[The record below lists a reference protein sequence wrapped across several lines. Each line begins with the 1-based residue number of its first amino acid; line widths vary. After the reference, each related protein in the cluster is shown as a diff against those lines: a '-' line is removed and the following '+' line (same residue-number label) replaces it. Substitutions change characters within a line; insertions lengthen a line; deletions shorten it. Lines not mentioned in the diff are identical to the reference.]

1 MSLLKKLRNQKL
13 QKAVAVSVLAL
24 GFGVNNEVFAYKNP
38 SSNNAVYTGNSTVLV
53 GSEAEAIEKA
63 SATAVG
69 YQSTSAS
76 AGTAVGA
83 YTNAGQDAAAF
94 GNHSNASGTGS
105 TALGYYTNA
114 AATMSVAIGY
124 DSDATEVG
132 SIVLGAR
139 SAATA
144 EDAIAI
150 GKDTKATYDNA
161 IAVGADAF
169 ANAVGGVAIGLNAGM
184 SSSGDMSVAVGSY
197 ARAYGTHALAL
208 GFSADSSADYAVA
221 IGSDSEASE
230 AYTVSFGS
238 DETKRRLVNVA
249 AGTAQTDAVNVSQLI
264 SKGSYNADTKQL
276 SLQSN
281 SGSNVLVDL
290 SSLTAGGAAYTA
302 GDGIII
308 DSDVISVKKDGTVTK
323 GNTDAVTGGT
333 VYDAIKDKADV
344 TYIDSGL
351 ANKADIDL
359 GNINDVGKGV
369 IGSVAEE
376 ALADDLN
383 AKANVNASNIAD
395 HTEEWGAAIGTGA
408 VEDGNGQLVTG
419 GTVFNAVKDKA
430 DISYVDNG
438 LSAKADLDLSN
449 ITGGGQSVIQN
460 IAKGSVKLENGTNTT
475 VSSSENEDGSLIY
488 KVNVEGSGQAEAGN
502 TGLVSGDTLYNT
514 INEINKN
521 ITDVTEGINTELDGK
536 ANADASNV
544 AGYTEEWGAAIG
556 TGAVEDGN
564 GQLVT
569 GGTVFNAVKGKADI
583 TYVDEGLAN
592 KVDLNLGNLNID
604 GQNVIK
610 NIAKDTVKLE
620 DGTNTTVSSSENEDG
635 SLTYKVNVEGSG
647 QAEAG
652 NTGLVSGDTLY
663 NTVNNISNNFTEIT
677 DDLNTELA
685 AKANADASNVAGYTV
700 EWGAALGA
708 GAIEDGNGELVTGG
722 TVFNA
727 VKGKA
732 DITYVDEELLKKANI
747 DLDNISVNGQNVIK
761 NIAKGSVKLENG
773 INTTVSS
780 TENEDGSLTYKINV
794 EGSGAAEAG
803 NTGLISGDTL
813 YNTVNEI
820 NQNITDITDGINADL
835 NNKANAD
842 ASNVTEHTAEWGAAI
857 GTGAVEDG
865 NGQLVTGDTVYEA
878 VKDKAD
884 KDYID
889 EQLNGKADA
898 DLGNLTEEGKD
909 VIKDIAQNSVKVEN
923 GLNTT
928 VTKTENDDGSV
939 SYKVNVEG
947 NGVAEAGNTGL
958 ISGDTLYNTVN
969 EINENIN
976 NVTEG
981 INAELDGKA
990 NADASNVAGHT
1001 AEWGA
1006 AIGTG
1011 KVEAG
1016 NGELVTG
1023 NTVYE
1028 AVKDKA
1034 DAGLSNI
1041 TEDGK
1046 DVIGDIAKDALQ
1058 DDLDGKANT
1067 DASNIE
1073 TDKWAD
1079 KLGTGTIA
1087 DGDKN
1092 LVTGDTVYDAIK
1104 DLGSDSLVTS
1114 DGNTISVGKNDGAA
1128 VIDVSKHNSDGSM
1141 ENRVIT
1147 GIATDA
1153 GDMSSAA
1160 NVGYVNQS
1168 VGQLANDF
1176 NRGLSE
1182 LDSSMRKGV
1191 AGAAALAALNPL
1203 DYDPENKLNFAA
1215 GVGSYKGESATAL
1228 GMFYRPNE
1236 NVMFSLGGAFG
1247 NGENMWNAGITFNLD
1262 KPDASTSKVAM
1273 ARAIKTMAADN
1284 DALEA
1289 KAAEQDAKIAQL
1301 TAQVGVLLKAQGNN

>member
-24 GFGVNNEVFAYKNP
+24 GFGISNDVSAYKNP
-38 SSNNAVYTGNSTVLV
+38 YSDNAVYTGNSTVVV
-53 GSEAEAIEKA
+53 GSEAEALEKA
-63 SATAVG
+63 GATAVG
-69 YQSTSAS
+69 YQASAS
-76 AGTAVGA
+76 NSGTAVGA
-83 YTNAGQDAAAF
+83 YSNASQDGTAVGYRA
-94 GNHSNASGTGS
+94 NASGTDSIAIGDTVNATAIMS
-105 TALGYYTNA
+105 IALGF
-114 AATMSVAIGY
+114 

-132 SIVLGAR
+132 AIVLGAR
-139 SAATA
+139 SSATA

-150 GKDTKATYDNA
+150 GKDTEANYNSA
-161 IAVGADAF
+161 IAVGADSF
-169 ANAVGGVAIGLNAGM
+169 ANAAGSVVIGTNAGI
-184 SSSGDMSVAVGSY
+184 SSSGVSSVAVGGFS
-197 ARAYGTHALAL
+197 RAYGTHSLAL
-208 GFSADSSADYAVA
+208 GSGADSSADYSVA
-221 IGSDSEASE
+221 IGSNSEASE

-238 DETKRRLVNVA
+238 GETKRRLVNVA

-264 SKGSYNADTKQL
+264 SKGSYNAETKQL

-290 SSLTAGGAAYTA
+290 SALPEGGAAYTA

-308 DSDVISVKKDGTVTK
+308 ADDVISVKKDGTVTE
-323 GNTDAVTGGT
+323 GNTDVVTGGT
-333 VYDAIKDKADV
+333 VYDAVKNKADI
-344 TYIDSGL
+344 TYIDAEL
-351 ANKADIDL
+351 ANKADTDL
-359 GNINDVGKGV
+359 GNITDGGKGV
-369 IGSVAEE
+369 VGDIAEE

-383 AKANVNASNIAD
+383 AKANVNASNVAGF
-395 HTEEWGAAIGTGA
+395 TAEWGAAIGTGI
-408 VEDGNGQLVTG
+408 VEDGNRQLVTG

-430 DISYVDNG
+430 DITYVDNG
-438 LSAKADLDLSN
+438 LLAKADADLGN
-449 ITGGGQSVIQN
+449 LTAGGQTVIQN
-460 IAKGSVKLENGTNTT
+460 IAKSSVKL
-475 VSSSENEDGSLIY
+475 
-488 KVNVEGSGQAEAGN
+488 
-502 TGLVSGDTLYNT
+502 
-514 INEINKN
+514 
-521 ITDVTEGINTELDGK
+521 
-536 ANADASNV
+536 AN
-544 AGYTEEWGAAIG
+544 
-556 TGAVEDGN
+556 
-564 GQLVT
+564 
-569 GGTVFNAVKGKADI
+569 
-583 TYVDEGLAN
+583 
-592 KVDLNLGNLNID
+592 
-604 GQNVIK
+604 
-610 NIAKDTVKLE
+610 
-620 DGTNTTVSSSENEDG
+620 GTNTTVSSSENEDG

-663 NTVNNISNNFTEIT
+663 NTVNEINENITNVTEGINADLNNKANTDASNVAEHTAEWGKAIGTGVIEDGNGQLVSGGTVFNAVKDKADITYVDAGLSNKVDLGLGNINIDGRNVIQNIAKGSVKLANGTNTTVSSSENEDGSLTYKVHVEGSGQAEAGNTGLVSGDTLYNTVNNISNNFTEIT
-677 DDLNTELA
+677 DDINAELA
-685 AKANADASNVAGYTV
+685 VKANADASNVAGFTA
-700 EWGAALGA
+700 EWGAAIGT
-708 GAIEDGNGELVTGG
+708 GIIEDGNGQLVTGG

-727 VKGKA
+727 VKDKA
-732 DITYVDEELLKKANI
+732 DITYVDNGLLSKADA
-747 DLDNISVNGQNVIK
+747 DLGNLTAGGQSVIQ

-780 TENEDGSLTYKINV
+780 TENEDGSLTYKVNV
-794 EGSGAAEAG
+794 EGSGKAEAG
-803 NTGLISGDTL
+803 NTGLVSGDTL

-820 NQNITDITDGINADL
+820 NENITNVTEGINADL
-835 NNKANAD
+835 NNKADAN
-842 ASNVTEHTAEWGAAI
+842 ASNVADHTAEWGAAI
-857 GTGAVEDG
+857 GTGLVEDG
-865 NGQLVTGDTVYEA
+865 NSELVTGDTVYEA

-884 KDYID
+884 
-889 EQLNGKADA
+889 A
-898 DLGNLTEEGKD
+898 DLGNLTEDGKD
-909 VIKDIAQNSVKVEN
+909 VIKNIAQNSVKVED

-928 VTKTENDDGSV
+928 VTRTENEDGSLT
-939 SYKVNVEG
+939 YKVNVEG
-947 NGVAEAGNTGL
+947 SGKAEAGNTGL

-969 EINENIN
+969 EINENIT

-990 NADASNVAGHT
+990 DADASNVADHT

-1034 DAGLSNI
+1034 DADFGNL

-1046 DVIGDIAKDALQ
+1046 GVIGDIAQDALQ

-1087 DGDKN
+1087 DGDKS
-1092 LVTGDTVYDAIK
+1092 LVNGDTVYDAIK
-1104 DLGSDSLVTS
+1104 NMGGGLVMS
-1114 DGNTISVGKNDGAA
+1114 DGKTITVGKNDGAA
-1128 VIDVSKHNSDGSM
+1128 VIDVARQNSDGST

-1147 GIATDA
+1147 GVQIDSE
-1153 GDMSSAA
+1153 DMSSAA

-1168 VGQLANDF
+1168 VGQLASDF

-1182 LDSSMRKGV
+1182 LDNQMKKGV

-1215 GVGSYKGESATAL
+1215 GVGSYKGENATAL

-1262 KPDASTSKVAM
+1262 KPSTSTSKAAM

-1301 TAQVGVLLKAQGNN
+1301 TAQVQALLEAQGINK

>member
-24 GFGVNNEVFAYKNP
+24 GFGISNDVSAYKNP
-38 SSNNAVYTGNSTVLV
+38 YSDNAVYTGNSTVVV
-53 GSEAEAIEKA
+53 GSEAEALEKA
-63 SATAVG
+63 GATAVG
-69 YQSTSAS
+69 YQASAS
-76 AGTAVGA
+76 NSGTAVGA
-83 YTNAGQDAAAF
+83 YSNASQDGTAVGYRA
-94 GNHSNASGTGS
+94 NASGTDSIAIGDTVNNATAIMS
-105 TALGYYTNA
+105 IALGF
-114 AATMSVAIGY
+114 

-132 SIVLGAR
+132 AIVLGAR
-139 SAATA
+139 SSATA

-150 GKDTKATYDNA
+150 GKDTEANYNSA
-161 IAVGADAF
+161 IAVGADSF
-169 ANAVGGVAIGLNAGM
+169 ANAAGSVVIGTNAGI
-184 SSSGDMSVAVGSY
+184 SSSGVSSVAVGGFS
-197 ARAYGTHALAL
+197 RAYGTHSLAL
-208 GFSADSSADYAVA
+208 GSGADSSADYSVA
-221 IGSDSEASE
+221 IGSNSEASE

-238 DETKRRLVNVA
+238 GETKRRLVNVA

-264 SKGSYNADTKQL
+264 SKGSYNAETKQL

-290 SSLTAGGAAYTA
+290 SALPEGGAAYTA

-308 DSDVISVKKDGTVTK
+308 ADDVISVKKDGTVTE
-323 GNTDAVTGGT
+323 GNTDVVTGGT
-333 VYDAIKDKADV
+333 VYDAVKNKADI
-344 TYIDSGL
+344 TYIDAEL
-351 ANKADIDL
+351 ANKADTDL
-359 GNINDVGKGV
+359 GNITDGGKGV
-369 IGSVAEE
+369 VGDIAEE

-383 AKANVNASNIAD
+383 AKANVNASNVAGF
-395 HTEEWGAAIGTGA
+395 TAEWGAAIGTGI
-408 VEDGNGQLVTG
+408 VEDGNRQLVTG

-430 DISYVDNG
+430 DITYVDNG
-438 LSAKADLDLSN
+438 LLAKADADLGN
-449 ITGGGQSVIQN
+449 LTAGGQTVIQN
-460 IAKGSVKLENGTNTT
+460 IAISSVKL
-475 VSSSENEDGSLIY
+475 
-488 KVNVEGSGQAEAGN
+488 
-502 TGLVSGDTLYNT
+502 
-514 INEINKN
+514 
-521 ITDVTEGINTELDGK
+521 
-536 ANADASNV
+536 AN
-544 AGYTEEWGAAIG
+544 
-556 TGAVEDGN
+556 
-564 GQLVT
+564 
-569 GGTVFNAVKGKADI
+569 
-583 TYVDEGLAN
+583 
-592 KVDLNLGNLNID
+592 
-604 GQNVIK
+604 
-610 NIAKDTVKLE
+610 
-620 DGTNTTVSSSENEDG
+620 GTNTTVSSSENEDG

-663 NTVNNISNNFTEIT
+663 NTVNEINENITNVTEGINADLNNKANTDASNVAEHTAEWGKAIGTGVIEDGNGQLVSGGTVFNAVKDKADITYVDAGLSNKVDLGLGNINIDGRNVIQNIAKGSVKLANGTNTTVSSSENEDGSLTYKVHVEGSGQAEAGNTGLVSGDTLYNTVNNISNNFTEIT
-677 DDLNTELA
+677 DDINAELA
-685 AKANADASNVAGYTV
+685 VKANADASNVAGFTA
-700 EWGAALGA
+700 EWGAAIGT
-708 GAIEDGNGELVTGG
+708 GIIEDGNGQLVTGG

-727 VKGKA
+727 VKDKA
-732 DITYVDEELLKKANI
+732 DITYVDNGLLSKADA
-747 DLDNISVNGQNVIK
+747 DLGNLTAGGQSVIQ

-780 TENEDGSLTYKINV
+780 TENEDGSLTYKVNV
-794 EGSGAAEAG
+794 EGSGKAEAG
-803 NTGLISGDTL
+803 NTGLVSGDTL

-820 NQNITDITDGINADL
+820 NENITNVTEGINADL
-835 NNKANAD
+835 NNKADAN
-842 ASNVTEHTAEWGAAI
+842 ASNVADHTAEWGAAI
-857 GTGAVEDG
+857 GTGLVEDG
-865 NGQLVTGDTVYEA
+865 NSELVTDDTVYEA

-884 KDYID
+884 
-889 EQLNGKADA
+889 A
-898 DLGNLTEEGKD
+898 DLGNLTEDGKD
-909 VIKDIAQNSVKVEN
+909 VIKNIAQNSVKVED

-928 VTKTENDDGSV
+928 VTRTENEDGSLT
-939 SYKVNVEG
+939 YKVNVEG
-947 NGVAEAGNTGL
+947 SGKAEAGNTGL

-969 EINENIN
+969 EINENIT

-990 NADASNVAGHT
+990 DADASNVADHT

-1034 DAGLSNI
+1034 DADFGNL

-1046 DVIGDIAKDALQ
+1046 GVIGDIAQDALQ

-1087 DGDKN
+1087 DGDKS
-1092 LVTGDTVYDAIK
+1092 LVNGDTVYDAIK
-1104 DLGSDSLVTS
+1104 NMGGGLVMS
-1114 DGNTISVGKNDGAA
+1114 DGKTITVGKNDGAA
-1128 VIDVSKHNSDGSM
+1128 VIDVARQNSDGST

-1147 GIATDA
+1147 GVQTDSE
-1153 GDMSSAA
+1153 DMSSAA

-1168 VGQLANDF
+1168 VGQLASDF

-1182 LDSSMRKGV
+1182 LDNQMKKGV

-1215 GVGSYKGESATAL
+1215 GVGSYKGENATAL

-1262 KPDASTSKVAM
+1262 KPSTSTSKAAM
-1273 ARAIKTMAADN
+1273 VRAIKTMAADN

-1301 TAQVGVLLKAQGNN
+1301 TAQVQALLEAQGINK

>member
-24 GFGVNNEVFAYKNP
+24 GFGISNDVSAYKNP
-38 SSNNAVYTGNSTVLV
+38 YSDNAVYTGNSTVVV
-53 GSEAEAIEKA
+53 GSEAEALEKA
-63 SATAVG
+63 GATAVG
-69 YQSTSAS
+69 YQASAS
-76 AGTAVGA
+76 NSGTAVGA
-83 YTNAGQDAAAF
+83 YSNASHDGTAVGYRA
-94 GNHSNASGTGS
+94 NASGTDSIAIGDTVNATAIMS
-105 TALGYYTNA
+105 IALGF
-114 AATMSVAIGY
+114 

-132 SIVLGAR
+132 AIVLGAR
-139 SAATA
+139 SSATA

-150 GKDTKATYDNA
+150 GKDTEANYNSA
-161 IAVGADAF
+161 IAVGADSF
-169 ANAVGGVAIGLNAGM
+169 ANAAGSVVIGTNAGI
-184 SSSGDMSVAVGSY
+184 SSSGVSSVAVGGFS
-197 ARAYGTHALAL
+197 RAYGTHSLAL
-208 GFSADSSADYAVA
+208 GSGADSSADYSVA
-221 IGSDSEASE
+221 IGSNSEASE

-238 DETKRRLVNVA
+238 GETKRRLVNVA

-264 SKGSYNADTKQL
+264 SKGSYNAETKQL

-290 SSLTAGGAAYTA
+290 SALPEGGAAYTA

-308 DSDVISVKKDGTVTK
+308 ADDVISVKKDGTVTE
-323 GNTDAVTGGT
+323 GNTDVVTGGT
-333 VYDAIKDKADV
+333 VYDAVKNKADI
-344 TYIDSGL
+344 TYIDAEL
-351 ANKADIDL
+351 ANKADTDL
-359 GNINDVGKGV
+359 GNITDGGKGV
-369 IGSVAEE
+369 VGDIAEE

-383 AKANVNASNIAD
+383 AKANVNASNVAGF
-395 HTEEWGAAIGTGA
+395 TAEWGAAIGTGI
-408 VEDGNGQLVTG
+408 VEDGNRQLVTG

-430 DISYVDNG
+430 DITYVDNG
-438 LSAKADLDLSN
+438 LLAKADADLGN
-449 ITGGGQSVIQN
+449 LTAGGQTVIQN
-460 IAKGSVKLENGTNTT
+460 IAKSSVKLANGTNTT
-475 VSSSENEDGSLIY
+475 VSSSENEDGSLTY

-514 INEINKN
+514 VNEINEN
-521 ITDVTEGINTELDGK
+521 ITNVTEGINADLNNK
-536 ANADASNV
+536 ANTDASNV
-544 AGYTEEWGAAIG
+544 AEHTAEWGKAIG
-556 TGAVEDGN
+556 TGVIEDGN
-564 GQLVT
+564 GQLVS
-569 GGTVFNAVKGKADI
+569 GGTVFNAVKDKADI
-583 TYVDEGLAN
+583 TYVDAGLSN
-592 KVDLNLGNLNID
+592 KVDLGLGNINID
-604 GQNVIK
+604 GRNVIQ
-610 NIAKDTVKLE
+610 NIAKGSVKLAN
-620 DGTNTTVSSSENEDG
+620 GTNTTVSSSENEDG

-677 DDLNTELA
+677 DDLNAELA
-685 AKANADASNVAGYTV
+685 AKANADASNVAGYTA
-700 EWGAALGA
+700 EWGAAIGT
-708 GAIEDGNGELVTGG
+708 GIIEDGNGQLVTGG
-722 TVFNA
+722 TVFNV
-727 VKGKA
+727 VKDKA
-732 DITYVDEELLKKANI
+732 DITYVDNGLLSKADA
-747 DLDNISVNGQNVIK
+747 DLGNLTAGGQSVIQ

-780 TENEDGSLTYKINV
+780 TENEDGSLTYKVNV
-794 EGSGAAEAG
+794 EGSGKAEAG
-803 NTGLISGDTL
+803 NTGLVSGDTL

-820 NQNITDITDGINADL
+820 NENITNVTEGINADL
-835 NNKANAD
+835 NNKADAN
-842 ASNVTEHTAEWGAAI
+842 ASNVADHTAEWGAAI
-857 GTGAVEDG
+857 GTGLVEDG
-865 NGQLVTGDTVYEA
+865 NSELVTGDTVYEA

-884 KDYID
+884 
-889 EQLNGKADA
+889 A
-898 DLGNLTEEGKD
+898 DLGNLTEDGKD
-909 VIKDIAQNSVKVEN
+909 VIKNIAQNSVKVED

-928 VTKTENDDGSV
+928 VTRTENEDGLLT
-939 SYKVNVEG
+939 YKVNVEG
-947 NGVAEAGNTGL
+947 SGKAEAGNTGL

-969 EINENIN
+969 EINENIT

-990 NADASNVAGHT
+990 DADASNVADHT

-1034 DAGLSNI
+1034 DADFGNL

-1046 DVIGDIAKDALQ
+1046 GVIGDIAQDALQ

-1087 DGDKN
+1087 DGDKS
-1092 LVTGDTVYDAIK
+1092 LVNGDTVYDAIK
-1104 DLGSDSLVTS
+1104 NIGGGLVMS
-1114 DGNTISVGKNDGAA
+1114 DGKTITVGKNDGAA
-1128 VIDVSKHNSDGSM
+1128 VIDVARQNSDGST

-1147 GIATDA
+1147 GVQTDSE
-1153 GDMSSAA
+1153 DMSSAA

-1168 VGQLANDF
+1168 VGQLASDF

-1182 LDSSMRKGV
+1182 LDNQMKKGV

-1215 GVGSYKGESATAL
+1215 GVGSYKGENATAL

-1262 KPDASTSKVAM
+1262 KPSTSTSKAAM

-1301 TAQVGVLLKAQGNN
+1301 TAQVQALLEAQGINK

>member
-24 GFGVNNEVFAYKNP
+24 GFGISNDVSAYKNP
-38 SSNNAVYTGNSTVLV
+38 YSDNAVYTGNSTVVV
-53 GSEAEAIEKA
+53 GSEAEALEKA
-63 SATAVG
+63 GATAVG
-69 YQSTSAS
+69 YQASAS
-76 AGTAVGA
+76 NSGTAVGA
-83 YTNAGQDAAAF
+83 YSNASQDGTAVGYRA
-94 GNHSNASGTGS
+94 NASGTDSIAIGDTVNNATAIMS
-105 TALGYYTNA
+105 IALGF
-114 AATMSVAIGY
+114 

-132 SIVLGAR
+132 AIVLGAR
-139 SAATA
+139 SSATA

-150 GKDTKATYDNA
+150 GKDTEANYNSA
-161 IAVGADAF
+161 IAVGADSF
-169 ANAVGGVAIGLNAGM
+169 ANAAGSVVIGTNAGI
-184 SSSGDMSVAVGSY
+184 SSSGVSSVAVGGFS
-197 ARAYGTHALAL
+197 RAYGTHSLAL
-208 GFSADSSADYAVA
+208 GSGADSSADYSVA
-221 IGSDSEASE
+221 IGSNSEASE

-238 DETKRRLVNVA
+238 GETKRRLVNVA

-264 SKGSYNADTKQL
+264 SKGSYNAETKQL

-290 SSLTAGGAAYTA
+290 SALPEGGAAYTA

-308 DSDVISVKKDGTVTK
+308 ADDVISVKKDGTVTE
-323 GNTDAVTGGT
+323 GNTDVVTGGT
-333 VYDAIKDKADV
+333 VYDAVKNKADI
-344 TYIDSGL
+344 TYIDAEL
-351 ANKADIDL
+351 ANKADTDL
-359 GNINDVGKGV
+359 GNITDGGKGV
-369 IGSVAEE
+369 VGDIAEE

-383 AKANVNASNIAD
+383 AKANVNASNVAGF
-395 HTEEWGAAIGTGA
+395 TAEWGAAIGTGI
-408 VEDGNGQLVTG
+408 VEDGNRQLVTG

-430 DISYVDNG
+430 DITYVDNG
-438 LSAKADLDLSN
+438 LLAKADADLGN
-449 ITGGGQSVIQN
+449 LTAGGQTVIQN
-460 IAKGSVKLENGTNTT
+460 IAISSVKL
-475 VSSSENEDGSLIY
+475 
-488 KVNVEGSGQAEAGN
+488 
-502 TGLVSGDTLYNT
+502 
-514 INEINKN
+514 
-521 ITDVTEGINTELDGK
+521 
-536 ANADASNV
+536 AN
-544 AGYTEEWGAAIG
+544 
-556 TGAVEDGN
+556 
-564 GQLVT
+564 
-569 GGTVFNAVKGKADI
+569 
-583 TYVDEGLAN
+583 
-592 KVDLNLGNLNID
+592 
-604 GQNVIK
+604 
-610 NIAKDTVKLE
+610 
-620 DGTNTTVSSSENEDG
+620 GTNTTVSSSENEDG

-663 NTVNNISNNFTEIT
+663 NTVNEINENITNVTEGINADLNNKANTDASNVAEHTAEWGKAIGTGVIEDGNGQLVSGGTVFNAVKDKADITYVDAGLSNKVDLGLGNINIDGRNVIQNIAKGSVKLANGTNTTVSSSENEDGSLTYKVHVEGSGQAEAGNTGLVSGDTLYNTVNNISNNFTEIT
-677 DDLNTELA
+677 DDINAELA
-685 AKANADASNVAGYTV
+685 VKANADASNVAGFTA
-700 EWGAALGA
+700 EWGAAIGT
-708 GAIEDGNGELVTGG
+708 GIIEDGNGQLVTGG

-727 VKGKA
+727 VKDKA
-732 DITYVDEELLKKANI
+732 DITYVDNGLLSKADA
-747 DLDNISVNGQNVIK
+747 DLGNLTAGGQSVIQ

-780 TENEDGSLTYKINV
+780 TENEDGSLTYKVNV
-794 EGSGAAEAG
+794 EGSGKAEAG
-803 NTGLISGDTL
+803 NTGLVSGDTL

-820 NQNITDITDGINADL
+820 NENITNVTEGINADL
-835 NNKANAD
+835 NNKADAN
-842 ASNVTEHTAEWGAAI
+842 ASNVADHTAEWGAAI
-857 GTGAVEDG
+857 GTGLVEDG
-865 NGQLVTGDTVYEA
+865 NSELVTDDTVYEA

-884 KDYID
+884 
-889 EQLNGKADA
+889 A
-898 DLGNLTEEGKD
+898 DLGNLTEDGKD
-909 VIKDIAQNSVKVEN
+909 VIKNIAQNSVKVED

-928 VTKTENDDGSV
+928 VTRTENEDGSLT
-939 SYKVNVEG
+939 YKVNVEG
-947 NGVAEAGNTGL
+947 SGKAEAGNTGL

-969 EINENIN
+969 EINENIT

-990 NADASNVAGHT
+990 DADASNVADHT

-1034 DAGLSNI
+1034 DADFGNL

-1046 DVIGDIAKDALQ
+1046 GVIGDIAQDALQ

-1087 DGDKN
+1087 DGDKS
-1092 LVTGDTVYDAIK
+1092 LVNGDTVYDAIK
-1104 DLGSDSLVTS
+1104 NMGGGLVMSD
-1114 DGNTISVGKNDGAA
+1114 DKTITVGKNDGAA
-1128 VIDVSKHNSDGSM
+1128 VIDVARQNSDGST

-1147 GIATDA
+1147 GVQTDSE
-1153 GDMSSAA
+1153 DMSSAA

-1168 VGQLANDF
+1168 VGQLASDF

-1182 LDSSMRKGV
+1182 LDNQMKKGV

-1215 GVGSYKGESATAL
+1215 GVGSYKGENATAL

-1262 KPDASTSKVAM
+1262 KPSTSTSKAAM

-1301 TAQVGVLLKAQGNN
+1301 TAQVQALLEAQGINK

>member
-24 GFGVNNEVFAYKNP
+24 GFGISNDVSAYKNP
-38 SSNNAVYTGNSTVLV
+38 YSDNAVYTGNSTVVV
-53 GSEAEAIEKA
+53 GSEAEALEKA
-63 SATAVG
+63 GATAVG
-69 YQSTSAS
+69 YQASAS
-76 AGTAVGA
+76 NSGTAVGA
-83 YTNAGQDAAAF
+83 YSNASQDGTAVGYRA
-94 GNHSNASGTGS
+94 NASGTDSIAIGDTVNNATAIMS
-105 TALGYYTNA
+105 IALGF
-114 AATMSVAIGY
+114 

-132 SIVLGAR
+132 AIVLGAR
-139 SAATA
+139 SSATA

-150 GKDTKATYDNA
+150 GKDTEANYNSA
-161 IAVGADAF
+161 IAVGADSF
-169 ANAVGGVAIGLNAGM
+169 ANAAGSVVIGTNAGI
-184 SSSGDMSVAVGSY
+184 SSSGVSSVAVGGFS
-197 ARAYGTHALAL
+197 RAYGTHSLAL
-208 GFSADSSADYAVA
+208 GSGADSSADYSVA
-221 IGSDSEASE
+221 IGSNSEASE

-238 DETKRRLVNVA
+238 GETKRRLVNVA

-264 SKGSYNADTKQL
+264 SKGSYNAETKQL

-290 SSLTAGGAAYTA
+290 SALPEGGAAYTA

-308 DSDVISVKKDGTVTK
+308 ADDVISVKKDGTVTE
-323 GNTDAVTGGT
+323 GNTDVVTGGT
-333 VYDAIKDKADV
+333 VYDAVKNKADI
-344 TYIDSGL
+344 TYIDAEL
-351 ANKADIDL
+351 ANKADTDL
-359 GNINDVGKGV
+359 GNITDGGKGV
-369 IGSVAEE
+369 VGDIAEE

-383 AKANVNASNIAD
+383 AKANVNASNVAGF
-395 HTEEWGAAIGTGA
+395 TAEWGAAIGTGI
-408 VEDGNGQLVTG
+408 VEDGNRQLVTG

-430 DISYVDNG
+430 DITYVDNG
-438 LSAKADLDLSN
+438 LLAKADADLGN
-449 ITGGGQSVIQN
+449 LTAGGQTVIQN
-460 IAKGSVKLENGTNTT
+460 IAISSVKL
-475 VSSSENEDGSLIY
+475 
-488 KVNVEGSGQAEAGN
+488 
-502 TGLVSGDTLYNT
+502 
-514 INEINKN
+514 
-521 ITDVTEGINTELDGK
+521 
-536 ANADASNV
+536 AN
-544 AGYTEEWGAAIG
+544 
-556 TGAVEDGN
+556 
-564 GQLVT
+564 
-569 GGTVFNAVKGKADI
+569 
-583 TYVDEGLAN
+583 
-592 KVDLNLGNLNID
+592 
-604 GQNVIK
+604 
-610 NIAKDTVKLE
+610 
-620 DGTNTTVSSSENEDG
+620 GTNTTVSSSENEDG

-663 NTVNNISNNFTEIT
+663 NTVNEINENITNVTEGINADLNNKANTDASNVAEHTAEWGKAIGTGVIEDGNGQLVSGGTVFNAVKDKADITYVDAGLSNKVDLGLGNINIDGRNVIQNIAKGSVKLANGTNTTVSSSENEDGSLTYKVHVEGSGQAEAGNTGLVSGDTLYNTVNNISNNFTEIT
-677 DDLNTELA
+677 DDINAELA
-685 AKANADASNVAGYTV
+685 VKANADASNVAGFTA
-700 EWGAALGA
+700 EWGAAIGT
-708 GAIEDGNGELVTGG
+708 GIIEDGNGQLVTGG

-727 VKGKA
+727 VKDKA
-732 DITYVDEELLKKANI
+732 DITYVDNGLLSKADA
-747 DLDNISVNGQNVIK
+747 DLGNLTAGGQSVIQ

-780 TENEDGSLTYKINV
+780 TENEDGSLTYKVNV
-794 EGSGAAEAG
+794 EGSGKAEAG
-803 NTGLISGDTL
+803 NTGLVSGDTL

-820 NQNITDITDGINADL
+820 NENITNVTEGINADL
-835 NNKANAD
+835 NNKADAN
-842 ASNVTEHTAEWGAAI
+842 ASNVADHTAEWGAAI
-857 GTGAVEDG
+857 GTGLVEDG
-865 NGQLVTGDTVYEA
+865 NSELVTDDTVYEA

-884 KDYID
+884 
-889 EQLNGKADA
+889 A
-898 DLGNLTEEGKD
+898 DLGNLTEDGKD
-909 VIKDIAQNSVKVEN
+909 VIKNIAQNSVKVED

-928 VTKTENDDGSV
+928 VTRTENEDGSLT
-939 SYKVNVEG
+939 YKVNVEG
-947 NGVAEAGNTGL
+947 SGKAEAGNTGL

-969 EINENIN
+969 EINENIT

-990 NADASNVAGHT
+990 DADASNVADHT

-1034 DAGLSNI
+1034 DADFGNL

-1046 DVIGDIAKDALQ
+1046 GVIGDIAQDALQ

-1087 DGDKN
+1087 DGDKS
-1092 LVTGDTVYDAIK
+1092 LVNGDTVYDAIK
-1104 DLGSDSLVTS
+1104 NMGGGLVMS
-1114 DGNTISVGKNDGAA
+1114 DGKTITVGKNDGAA
-1128 VIDVSKHNSDGSM
+1128 VIDVARQNSDGST

-1147 GIATDA
+1147 GVQTDSE
-1153 GDMSSAA
+1153 DMSSAA

-1168 VGQLANDF
+1168 VGQLASDF

-1182 LDSSMRKGV
+1182 LDNQMKKGV

-1215 GVGSYKGESATAL
+1215 GVGSYKGENATAL

-1262 KPDASTSKVAM
+1262 KPSTSTSKAAM

-1301 TAQVGVLLKAQGNN
+1301 TAQVQALLEAQGINK